1 MKKRALVLGLVG
13 ILAMSGL
20 SFAATNNSTIS
31 KSKAEKIA
39 MAKVPNGEIERVYL
53 DKEDSEYN
61 IFIKKGNAIYEV
73 EVNAR
78 NGKVTDVDK
87 EYIKTSSSNNTQK
100 NNVNK
105 RKNDIS
111 ESKAREVILKKIPNG
126 KIERIYLDRD
136 DNEYNAIVTKGSAVY
151 EVEVNSLNGKITDI
165 DRDDDYYEDDYYDYD
180 DHDDHDDDDYYDED

>member
-31 KSKAEKIA
+31 K
-39 MAKVPNGEIERVYL
+39 
-53 DKEDSEYN
+53 
-61 IFIKKGNAIYEV
+61 
-73 EVNAR
+73 
-78 NGKVTDVDK
+78 
-87 EYIKTSSSNNTQK
+87 
-100 NNVNK
+100 
-105 RKNDIS
+105 
-111 ESKAREVILKKIPNG
+111 SKAREVILKKIPNG

-180 DHDDHDDDDYYDED
+180 DHDDDDYYDED

>member
-39 MAKVPNGEIERVYL
+39 MAKVPNGKIERVYL

-61 IFIKKGNAIYEV
+61 IFIKKGNA
-73 EVNAR
+73 
-78 NGKVTDVDK
+78 
-87 EYIKTSSSNNTQK
+87 
-100 NNVNK
+100 
-105 RKNDIS
+105 
-111 ESKAREVILKKIPNG
+111 
-126 KIERIYLDRD
+126 
-136 DNEYNAIVTKGSAVY
+136 VY

-165 DRDDDYYEDDYYDYD
+165 DRDDNYYEDDYYDDD
-180 DHDDHDDDDYYDED
+180 DHDDYDDDDYYDED